1 MKGPGTHGSWITL
14 SPFLPIELDACFL
27 ESVLDKHAIDLAGAL
42 YRVLEIVIDVPARK
56 LLAANV
62 ICQEQ
67 GKPISVT
74 GVDDGSM
81 QARVANALGQHA
93 SVVAMPDAALDAM
106 FAAAK
111 DARARNGAPLPPVD
125 TIRIIDVRLHEQL
138 MGLGMPGAS
147 ADVAA
152 GVADAADAVVD
163 ASLDSIARGAATL
176 LAGCRDGLVRYH
188 PVTDKLATFLC
199 KAGNALRGPVIEDIA
214 AMATTFFPAG
224 SSVIVLHSGDAMTA
238 FRASRSKRGDVSITS
253 LHPYGLDDMLPIK
266 PDTIITISKKLRR
279 DTRANVVLFFSI
291 EGIVEMLAMIV
302 DGIAAGEH
310 KRNGPALLQAF
321 IESACF
327 YARTFEQ
334 TWYSRPRTMV
344 TKLFPRFMARFAGVR
359 IDLPRILHDKVATS
373 VVSTIIGCFGMDFS
387 LVTCFL
393 VKNGDEILPKAIDI
407 TVRNLIPVQLVSVD
421 PSLLPGI
428 DVKSFDA
435 SGVARSLHDKLAS
448 VAPVQGSRFVLVAGT
463 KLADAIAS
471 TWKVL
476 FRRVAW
482 NPFALLDVIKRC
494 KDPRSLGLYPMPQAI
509 GDFLGQQHKAMA
521 RQLSRALILKY

>member
-1 MKGPGTHGSWITL
+1 MNPSSESPTSLESWLARSYERFLHSFQAHACKSSPGMKGPGTHGSWITL

-125 TIRIIDVRLHEQL
+125 TIRIIDARLHEQL

-224 SSVIVLHSGDAMTA
+224 SAVIVLHSGDAMTA

-253 LHPYGLDDMLPIK
+253 LHPSGLDDMLPIK

-359 IDLPRILHDKVATS
+359 IDLPRILHDK
-373 VVSTIIGCFGMDFS
+373 
-387 LVTCFL
+387 
-393 VKNGDEILPKAIDI
+393 
-407 TVRNLIPVQLVSVD
+407 
-421 PSLLPGI
+421 
-428 DVKSFDA
+428 
-435 SGVARSLHDKLAS
+435 LAS